1 MESIKFIRGKGMA
14 DQIWRQRSFYR
25 FENFNVSDLCKVYLS
40 LYPKSI
46 ITSRKNHYDSFI
58 KQFKNERIKDLNT
71 SSIGQWFNEIRM
83 RGNLSERT
91 LAQVRSQLSPFFKWL
106 VTEEILKAN
115 PLLNIK
121 FKRNV
126 LPKRQRC
133 ILSEGEIKKIL
144 DLAQEF
150 DKNTLYP
157 FLYAVIQTGARRS
170 EIMKL
175 KWEHVDLTLGFILF
189 KDTKNGTDRKIRMP
203 KRLQELI
210 ANKPK
215 TSKYVFPNSKNQIL
229 GRSCLQRTVLRFK
242 ARYPIG
248 LDWRLHDFRHSYA
261 NNFLKKGGEMYELQA
276 MLGHKSI
283 QMTVDLYGNLK
294 SHDIRSRT
302 PYDF

>member
-1 MESIKFIRGKGMA
+1 MESIKFIRGKEKA

-25 FENFNVSDLCKVYLS
+25 FENFNISDLCKVYLS

-46 ITSRKNHYDSFI
+46 ITSRRNHYDSFI
-58 KQFKNERIKDLNT
+58 KQFRNERIKDLNT
-71 SSIGQWFNEIRM
+71 SSLGQWFNEIRLKE
-83 RGNLSERT
+83 NLTDRT

-121 FKRNV
+121 FKRNAP
-126 LPKRQRC
+126 PKRARC
-133 ILSEGEIKKIL
+133 IFAEIEIKKIL
-144 DLAQEF
+144 DHAYEF
-150 DKNTLYP
+150 DKNTFYP

-170 EIMKL
+170 EIAKL
-175 KWEHVDLTLGFILF
+175 KWEHVDLSNGLILF

-203 KRLQELI
+203 KMLHDLI
-210 ANKPK
+210 AHKPK

-229 GRSCLQRTVLRFK
+229 GRSSIQRTVVRFK
-242 ARYPIG
+242 SLYPTG
-248 LDWRLHDFRHSYA
+248 HDWRLHDFRHSYA

-294 SHDIRSRT
+294 SQDIRSST